1 MDMKIRAIIVDD
13 EPDSRESIKLM
24 VTHFYNDEIEIID
37 SVSSVREAVRSI
49 NSLKPDLVFLDVEM
63 PNENGFQLF
72 EYFGNNYDFEVVF
85 ITAFQEYA
93 LSAFRYAAL
102 DYLLK
107 PIDYKQFGETI
118 QRFRKIDGHYSRL
131 KVDTYFN
138 NLTHD
143 HEINKN
149 ILLPTKNGYNIL
161 KIKSILY
168 CKADANYSNVYTLE
182 GKSFFL
188 TATLK
193 TLEERLPASLFF
205 RTHRSFLVNLN
216 YVKKVDRTKNLI
228 FLENDKI
235 VEIATRRVNEF
246 EKVLKNI

>member
-107 PIDYKQFGETI
+107 PIDYKQFGEAI
-118 QRFRKIDGHYSRL
+118 QRFKKIDDHYSRL

-188 TATLK
+188 TA
-193 TLEERLPASLFF
+193 
-205 RTHRSFLVNLN
+205 
-216 YVKKVDRTKNLI
+216 I
-228 FLENDKI
+228 F
-235 VEIATRRVNEF
+235 
-246 EKVLKNI
+246 KNILKKDFQTSTLFQNSQVISGKP